1 MLYGSEYVFHPGN
14 RDTGNDITLDR
25 NQIIQG
31 ELQILQSPALA
42 AEVLQAVG
50 PDTVYPGVAKGDAPL
65 RAAMGRF
72 ASDLVVDQ
80 HPAVQRGGAEPAQ
93 RGPRGGDPRA

>member
-50 PDTVYPGVAKGDAPL
+50 PTTDCGLHDDRTRVSGTQAGLLLLKA
-65 RAAMGRF
+65 
-72 ASDLVVDQ
+72 
-80 HPAVQRGGAEPAQ
+80 PAVRMSDSPGLEGVW
-93 RGPRGGDPRA
+93 